1 MKNNYQLLYHERI
14 SGRSNNSDKF
24 GITPRKATYKKHL
37 VNTATGE
44 YFCDTDLESKKRKR
58 NKMLKKFKD
67 TYAYSFK
74 KQQISI
80 LSFVIDEK
88 DYETPSKFL
97 NNLNKR
103 LKKLNIQRYGY
114 VWVRDVGEKRAVP
127 HYHILVAT
135 SRISP
140 ADFKKLCSTRG
151 AKFEVQFA
159 ETKTGLTAYL
169 MEKEIFGKENQKT
182 FGKSEIYL
190 KPKSKNSKMKNAKSP
205 LKFSKAKLI
214 DSIQQEI
221 QVLQFKPIF
230 QKEKSR
236 SYAKS
241 KQFKPPN

>member
-1 MKNNYQLLYHERI
+1 MKNNYRLLYYERNA
-14 SGRSNNSDKF
+14 GRSINSNKL
-24 GITPRKATYKKHL
+24 GLTPRKATYKKHL
-37 VNTATGE
+37 VNTETGE
-44 YFCDTDLESKKRKR
+44 YFVDTDLDAKKRKR
-58 NKMLKKFKD
+58 NKMLKKFKV
-67 TYAYSFK
+67 TYAYPFK

-140 ADFKKLCSTRG
+140 ADFKKLCTTRG

-169 MEKEIFGKENQKT
+169 MEKEIYGKDNQKT
-182 FGKSEIYL
+182 FGCSEYNI
-190 KPKSKNSKMKNAKSP
+190 KPKFKQNKSQNAKNP
-205 LKFSKAKLI
+205 FKFFKSTLI

-221 QVLQFKPIF
+221 KALQFKPIF

-241 KQFKPPN
+241 KQFKPPI